1 MQKNLKRLGGIL
13 RMHTDAFDEIAFD
26 PRAFL
31 KAGVIVLMVA
41 ILGSLRWSLSSASPW
56 ITILGMVISSL
67 LGWYFFASSMGFLA
81 RLLWD
86 MPVATREL
94 LSVTGY
100 SFLPLIFLSLP
111 YVGLLSIAWFLGI
124 LYLGLR
130 YIYLLTVP
138 RTLLLI
144 LISSMVAFFVWGMAN
159 LLISVIV

>member
-1 MQKNLKRLGGIL
+1 VLENMKRLGGIL
-13 RMHTDAFDEIAFD
+13 RMHTDAFDEIVFD
-26 PRAFL
+26 KRAFL
-31 KAGVIVLMVA
+31 KAGAIVLLVA
-41 ILGSLRWSLSSASPW
+41 VLGSLRWSLSSASPW
-56 ITILGMVISSL
+56 ITFLGMAVSSW

-86 MPVATREL
+86 MPVETREL

-111 YVGLLSIAWFLGI
+111 DVGWISIVWFLGV

-130 YIYLLTVP
+130 YIYMLTVP

-144 LISSMVAFFVWGMAN
+144 VIGSLVAFFVWGMAN
-159 LLISVIV
+159 LLIAVIL